1 VVSSSGYT
9 TSLGTNNNNNMNI
22 GTSSGGVGGMIQQ
35 VITGQIIKKKKVN
48 GLKKNGESSVV

>member
-1 VVSSSGYT
+1 
-9 TSLGTNNNNNMNI
+9 MNI